1 MTNLAYKTEEWYL
14 EEWDYLV
21 DELTNVFRLTKK
33 EHDALNES
41 VTAKIIATI
50 PFAAGCKDPER
61 TAITH
66 LGTYLMELK
75 GFQKF
80 CAHLPSDDED
90 IFNRLACISTFEGGN
105 KAIIEH
111 GMYMLALIMIEGYK
125 KSMKKDLLE
134 NVYNP
139 FNSGKWDYKLLHNK
153 ITKKLTYYKCNNLD
167 NLLDYNIQN
176 FIGDW

>member
-1 MTNLAYKTEEWYL
+1 MNLQTFFVL
-14 EEWDYLV
+14 Q
-21 DELTNVFRLTKK
+21 KK

-111 GMYMLALIMIEGYK
+111 GMYILALIMIEGYK

-139 FNSGKWDYKLLHNK
+139 FNSGKWDYKLLREFILSK
-153 ITKKLTYYKCNNLD
+153 INSFNCFNLD
-167 NLLDYNIQN
+167 ILIYNYSEKL
-176 FIGDW
+176 WV